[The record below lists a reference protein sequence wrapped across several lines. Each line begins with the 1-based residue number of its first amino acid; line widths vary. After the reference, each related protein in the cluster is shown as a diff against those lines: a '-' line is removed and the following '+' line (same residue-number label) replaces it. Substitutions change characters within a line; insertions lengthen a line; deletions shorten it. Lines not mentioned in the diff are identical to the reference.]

1 MPRVLQINNL
11 IQFNSV
17 KQETSVKMY
26 SQNDYYD
33 AEYEDYNNTQ
43 ENEYNYDGGN
53 YYPNSI
59 PEVVKNFILFFYDS
73 IQKGAVY
80 DIQNLYE
87 NSFPKLSESYFEKKE
102 WPDEK
107 EVSELV
113 AHLNPSDELFITL
126 YKELYYRHI
135 HARVQGGPQFE
146 QRVASFYNYCE
157 FFNYIFLQK
166 PLNLELPDIWL
177 WELVDEFV
185 YQFQNY
191 TQYRARLTDKSDD
204 EMEKLSEP
212 NNTRV
217 WNILCLLNVLH
228 SLVDMSNI
236 KEQLEATAKGEDPDE
251 VAGQHGRLSLYK
263 MLGYFSLVGLLRVHS
278 LLGDYHL
285 AIKIL
290 EPIDINRKSQYTHVP
305 ACQISTSYYVGFAY
319 MMMRRYSDAIRTF
332 SSILLYIQRTKQL
345 YSSRSYQNDQIN
357 KQTEQMYHLLA
368 ICLVLHPQCID
379 ESIQQVLR
387 EKNYHDNMYKM
398 QCGDLEV
405 FKNFFVFACPKFV
418 SPCPP
423 PFEPVDDYVKEPLEH
438 QTQVFM
444 DEVKQQLE
452 LPTIRS
458 YLKLYTTLPL
468 SKLASFMDKNERNG
482 ERDHDRAVAKLSTH
496 LLCFKHKMKN
506 VVWTKGASG
515 LEGKFQSG
523 SELDFFIDNDMIH
536 IADTKVSHRYG
547 DFFIRKIL
555 KFEDLNRR
563 LKKF

>member
-1 MPRVLQINNL
+1 
-11 IQFNSV
+11 
-17 KQETSVKMY
+17 MY
-26 SQNDYYD
+26 SQDYYD
-33 AEYEDYNNTQ
+33 PEFDDYQTQEFEDYDNQ
-43 ENEYNYDGGN
+43 S
-53 YYPNSI
+53 YYQASANAI
-59 PEVVKNFILFFYDS
+59 PDVIKNFVLFLYES
-73 IQKGAVY
+73 IESGNVY
-80 DIQNLYE
+80 NIQNLYE
-87 NSFPKLSESYFEKKE
+87 NTFPKLSETYFDKKE
-102 WPDEK
+102 WPDGD
-107 EVSELV
+107 EVQKLV
-113 AHLNPSDELFITL
+113 DRNELFMTL

-135 HARVQGGPQFE
+135 HARIQGGPQFE

-166 PLNLELPDIWL
+166 PNDLELPDIWL

-191 TQYRARLTDKSDD
+191 TQYRARLTDKSED
-204 EMEKLSEP
+204 ELEKIAEP

-236 KEQLEATAKGEDPDE
+236 KQQLEAQAKGEDPDE
-251 VAGQHGRLSLYK
+251 VAGEYGKLSLYK

-290 EPIDINRKSQYTHVP
+290 EPIDISRKSQYTHIP

-332 SSILLYIQRTKQL
+332 TSILLYIQRTKQL

-387 EKNYHDNMYKM
+387 EKNYNDNMYKM
-398 QCGDLEV
+398 QCGDMEV
-405 FKNFFVFACPKFV
+405 FRNFFMFACPKFV
-418 SPCPP
+418 SPCAP
-423 PFEPVDDYVKEPLEH
+423 PFEMQDDFVKEPLEH

-468 SKLASFMDKNERNG
+468 QKLASFMDKNDRSNG
-482 ERDHDRAVAKLSTH
+482 SERDNDRAVSKLMTQ
-496 LLCFKHKMKN
+496 LLCFKHKMNN
-506 VVWTKGASG
+506 VVWTKGGG

-523 SELDFFIDNDMIH
+523 SELDFYIDNDMIH

-563 LKKF
+563 LKKV

>member
-1 MPRVLQINNL
+1 
-11 IQFNSV
+11 
-17 KQETSVKMY
+17 MY
-26 SQNDYYD
+26 NQADYYEPEFD
-33 AEYEDYNNTQ
+33 ENYQAEE
-43 ENEYNYDGGN
+43 EYDEYAQNGN
-53 YYPNSI
+53 YYANTI
-59 PEVVKNFILFFYDS
+59 PDVVKNFLVFLQES
-73 IQKGAVY
+73 IESRNVY
-80 DIQNLYE
+80 NLQNLYE
-87 NSFPKLSESYFEKKE
+87 NTFPKLSESYYDKKS
-102 WPDEK
+102 WPEEK
-107 EVSELV
+107 EVEAMLGK
-113 AHLNPSDELFITL
+113 DELFMTL

-135 HARVQGGPQFE
+135 HARIQGGPQLE
-146 QRVASFYNYCE
+146 QRVGSFYNYCE
-157 FFNYIFLQK
+157 FFNYIFLKK
-166 PLNLELPDIWL
+166 PQNLDLPDIWL

-191 TQYRARLTDKSDD
+191 TQYRARLTDKSED
-204 EMEKLSEP
+204 EMDKLSEP
-212 NNTRV
+212 NNNRV

-228 SLVDMSNI
+228 SLVEMSNI
-236 KEQLEATAKGEDPDE
+236 KQQLEAAAKGEDPDE
-251 VAGQHGRLSLYK
+251 VAGENGKLSLYK

-290 EPIDINRKSQYTHVP
+290 EPIDITRKSKFMLIP

-332 SSILLYIQRTKQL
+332 TGILLYIQRTKQL

-387 EKNYHDNMYKM
+387 EKNYNDNMYKM

-405 FKNFFVFACPKFV
+405 FRNFFMFACPKFV

-423 PFEPVDDYVKEPLEH
+423 SYELQEGDFVKEPLEH
-438 QTQVFM
+438 QAQVFM
-444 DEVKQQLE
+444 DEVRQQME

-458 YLKLYTTLPL
+458 YFKLYTTLPL

-482 ERDHDRAVAKLSTH
+482 ERDHDRAVSKLSTQ
-496 LLCFKHKMKN
+496 LLCFKHKMNN
-506 VVWTKGASG
+506 VVWTKGNSG

-523 SELDFFIDNDMIH
+523 SELDFYIDNDMIH

>member
-1 MPRVLQINNL
+1 
-11 IQFNSV
+11 
-17 KQETSVKMY
+17 MY
-26 SQNDYYD
+26 SQGDYYD
-33 AEYEDYNNTQ
+33 PEYDDYPPAETYDDGYNQNTNFYSNNT
-43 ENEYNYDGGN
+43 
-53 YYPNSI
+53 I
-59 PEVVKNFILFFYDS
+59 PDQVKNFLLFLYES
-73 IQKGAVY
+73 IESQNVY
-80 DIQNLYE
+80 NIQNLYE
-87 NSFPKLSESYFEKKE
+87 NTFPKLSETYFEKKE
-102 WPDEK
+102 WPDEN
-107 EVSELV
+107 EVGELV
-113 AHLNPSDELFITL
+113 EKDELFMTL

-135 HARVQGGPQFE
+135 HARIQGGPQFD

-157 FFNYIFLQK
+157 FFNHIFLQK
-166 PLNLELPDIWL
+166 PNNLELPDIWL

-191 TQYRARLTDKSDD
+191 TQYRARLTDKSKD
-204 EMEKLSEP
+204 ELEKLANP
-212 NNTRV
+212 DNTRV

-236 KEQLEATAKGEDPDE
+236 KQQLEATAKGEDPDE
-251 VAGQHGRLSLYK
+251 VAGDNGRLPLYK

-290 EPIDINRKSQYTHVP
+290 EPIDISKKSQYTHIP

-332 SSILLYIQRTKQL
+332 TSILLYIQRTKQL

-387 EKNYHDNMYKM
+387 EKNYNENMYKM

-405 FKNFFVFACPKFV
+405 FRNFFMFACPKFV

-423 PFEPVDDYVKEPLEH
+423 PNEPQVDDYVKEPLEH
-438 QTQVFM
+438 QVQVFM
-444 DEVKQQLE
+444 DEVKQQME

-468 SKLASFMDKNERNG
+468 MKLASFMADKNSG
-482 ERDHDRAVAKLSTH
+482 ERDQERAVAKLSTQ
-496 LLCFKHKMKN
+496 LLCFKHKMNN
-506 VVWTKGASG
+506 VVWTKGTSG

-523 SELDFFIDNDMIH
+523 SELDFYIDNEMIH